1 MDNPEPRAPRRRA
14 EPGQAGARRRAPG
27 DPRLDQILQALE
39 TLIGQQ
45 AQNQAA
51 AAAAVPAP
59 APAPVPVDVPLAG
72 NGNGNQP
79 MHKLVE
85 QFLKLKPPKFTG
97 TGDPEAATLW
107 IRELEKVFALLRCTD
122 EDKVTLAVYQLQ
134 GNASTWWEATQRRV
148 FPEGTARV
156 WGAFVEA
163 FYNKYFSDCAREQ
176 KMNEFQRL
184 RQNQLSVD
192 QYEARFAELS
202 QYAPRLIEDPVDKA
216 RRFRDGLKPEI
227 KDQLVP
233 LNLKDYNE
241 LYERAQLIERNL
253 AERTAASGSRFV
265 PNKDNHRFG
274 KRPMTGSKFHVP
286 PNKKG
291 GVRKPVYNNN
301 GPCRFC
307 GRHHGSAPCP
317 MRTGVC
323 FGCGQHGHHVRDCPR
338 QAAGAQRPMQQV
350 GQPTSSAPPNQW
362 NRPQVQGRVYAVT
375 RKEAEDSPAVITGTV
390 SLHDHA
396 AYALF
401 DPGATHSFVAKQFV
415 ELVGLS
421 PKPLGVVYNISTPLK
436 NSIVSAVGCTGCR
449 LSVGGR
455 EDKDRFDCFDDV
467 RL

>member
-1 MDNPEPRAPRRRA
+1 MDNPEPRAPMRRA
-14 EPGQAGARRRAPG
+14 EPGQAGARSRAPG

-39 TLIGQQ
+39 TLIGRGSESSPPPSSHLHRTSHSHRTCTC
-45 AQNQAA
+45 A
-51 AAAAVPAP
+51 
-59 APAPVPVDVPLAG
+59 VDVPLAG
-72 NGNGNQP
+72 NENGNQP

-97 TGDPEAATLW
+97 A
-107 IRELEKVFALLRCTD
+107 D

-184 RQNQLSVD
+184 RQNQLTVD

-323 FGCGQHGHHVRDCPR
+323 FGCGQHGHHVKKLSH
-338 QAAGAQRPMQQV
+338 AGRRERKDQCGGV
-350 GQPTSSAPPNQW
+350 GQPASSAPEPVEPTPSA
-362 NRPQVQGRVYAVT
+362 RKGLSLSQGRRRRTLCRHY
-375 RKEAEDSPAVITGTV
+375 STV

-436 NSIVSAVGCTGCR
+436 DSIVSA
-449 LSVGGR
+449 
-455 EDKDRFDCFDDV
+455 
-467 RL
+467 